1 MKPFAQQ
8 TYYELLEVPVTAPME
23 EIRAAYSRLME
34 LYAPDSI
41 AVYALVEP
49 DQVDAL
55 RARMTEAMEI
65 LTDGDLRGE
74 YDRDLGLPAPWGTVK
89 AAEALASAVEE
100 GKKKRASEDAA
111 PALSGPE
118 AFRASFVSGYSLS
131 YVTSSLQTAPL
142 VGGLVDVPASHSVGA
157 ETQAAGP
164 VPVSSGAKAVGA
176 VEQGAP
182 RQEGGASV
190 ESAPVAAP
198 RGAQFVESA
207 PVPAVPSAPVAP
219 IPAESSPS
227 AASVPVASVSTG
239 DSSSVP
245 ASVASAP
252 AVVAPPVESAP
263 VAAPP
268 AAFSSP
274 VRSAPDVAVPPVET
288 APIVAPVASAPA
300 VVAPPVE
307 SAPVAAPP
315 AAFSSPLRSAPDVA
329 VPPVEAAPIVAP
341 VASAPVA
348 VAPPAEPAPVVAAP
362 VVVAPQVE
370 TTPVASAPI
379 VVAPQVET
387 TPVASAPIVVAP
399 QVETTPVASAPVVV
413 APPVESTPH
422 VASAP
427 AVVAPQVDATPA
439 ASTPEP
445 SPAHVAT
452 VSPAPA
458 PVAVAASPDVPASVP
473 TQPSE
478 PGTSIVVAGTPA
490 RTPEPAPPPVTRP
503 VGPTA
508 PPPVPP
514 SQNRVQSGRQLSEAQ
529 VLAQDSAI
537 ATAEAALAQ
546 VAARTREPRPR
557 LPDIPADAE
566 FNGELLRRVRETRG
580 YTLQQVADR
589 TRISSRH
596 LENVEADRYTALP
609 AQVYLRGILMN
620 LARELGLDPLRVSR
634 SYLALA
640 SEKSGKK

>member
-89 AAEALASAVEE
+89 AAEALASAVAE
-100 GKKKRASEDAA
+100 GKKKRASEDEA

-142 VGGLVDVPASHSVGA
+142 VGGLVDVPASLSVGA
-157 ETQAAGP
+157 EAQAPAAEPG
-164 VPVSSGAKAVGA
+164 PVSSSSKAVGA
-176 VEQGAP
+176 MAQ
-182 RQEGGASV
+182 GGASV

-198 RGAQFVESA
+198 RVAQSVESA

-219 IPAESSPS
+219 IPTESSPS

-239 DSSSVP
+239 GSSSVP
-245 ASVASAP
+245 
-252 AVVAPPVESAP
+252 
-263 VAAPP
+263 
-268 AAFSSP
+268 
-274 VRSAPDVAVPPVET
+274 
-288 APIVAPVASAPA
+288 APVASAPA

-315 AAFSSPLRSAPDVA
+315 VAFSSPVSSAPVGA
-329 VPPVEAAPIVAP
+329 VPPVESAPVVAPVASAPAVVAPQVGATP

-348 VAPPAEPAPVVAAP
+348 VTPPAEPAPVVAAP
-362 VVVAPQVE
+362 VAVTPPAEPAPVVAAPAVVAPQVE
-370 TTPVASAPI
+370 TTPVASAPA
-379 VVAPQVET
+379 VVAPQVEA
-387 TPVASAPIVVAP
+387 TPVASAPAVVAP
-399 QVETTPVASAPVVV
+399 QVEATPVAAAPVVV
-413 APPVESTPH
+413 APQVESTPP

-439 ASTPEP
+439 ASAPEP

-490 RTPEPAPPPVTRP
+490 RAPEPAPPPVTRP

-508 PPPVPP
+508 PPPVAP
-514 SQNRVQSGRQLSEAQ
+514 SQNRVQTGRQLSEAQ

>member
-74 YDRDLGLPAPWGTVK
+74 YDRDLGLTAPWGTVK

-100 GKKKRASEDAA
+100 GKKPRASEDEA

-142 VGGLVDVPASHSVGA
+142 VGGLLDVPASLSVGA
-157 ETQAAGP
+157 EAQASTSGLEPAE
-164 VPVSSGAKAVGA
+164 SSGAVASAPSENA
-176 VEQGAP
+176 VEQGSAQRAP
-182 RQEGGASV
+182 RQESVSVGAPASVAAASVAQSV

-198 RGAQFVESA
+198 
-207 PVPAVPSAPVAP
+207 PVAVSPSAPVAP
-219 IPAESSPS
+219 VPSESSPS
-227 AASVPVASVSTG
+227 AAPVPAASVSTG

-245 ASVASAP
+245 APVAAAP
-252 AVVAPPVESAP
+252 VAVAPPVESAP
-263 VAAPP
+263 
-268 AAFSSP
+268 
-274 VRSAPDVAVPPVET
+274 
-288 APIVAPVASAPA
+288 
-300 VVAPPVE
+300 
-307 SAPVAAPP
+307 
-315 AAFSSPLRSAPDVA
+315 
-329 VPPVEAAPIVAP
+329 
-341 VASAPVA
+341 
-348 VAPPAEPAPVVAAP
+348 
-362 VVVAPQVE
+362 
-370 TTPVASAPI
+370 
-379 VVAPQVET
+379 
-387 TPVASAPIVVAP
+387 
-399 QVETTPVASAPVVV
+399 PVASAPVVV
-413 APPVESTPH
+413 APQVEAAPV
-422 VASAP
+422 
-427 AVVAPQVDATPA
+427 
-439 ASTPEP
+439 ASTPPVDP

-452 VSPAPA
+452 VSPPPA
-458 PVAVAASPDVPASVP
+458 PIAASPDVPASVP

-478 PGTSIVVAGTPA
+478 TVTSIVVAGTPA
-490 RTPEPAPPPVTRP
+490 RAPEPAPTPVTRP

-508 PPPVPP
+508 PPVSS
-514 SQNRVQSGRQLSEAQ
+514 SQNRVQPGRQLSEAQ

>member
-89 AAEALASAVEE
+89 AAEALASAVAE
-100 GKKKRASEDAA
+100 GKKKRASEDEA

-142 VGGLVDVPASHSVGA
+142 VGGLVDVPASLSVGA
-157 ETQAAGP
+157 EAQAPAAEPG
-164 VPVSSGAKAVGA
+164 PVSSSSKAVGA
-176 VEQGAP
+176 MEQGAP

-198 RGAQFVESA
+198 GVAQSVGSA

-219 IPAESSPS
+219 IPTESSPS
-227 AASVPVASVSTG
+227 GASVPVASVSTG
-239 DSSSVP
+239 GSSSVP
-245 ASVASAP
+245 
-252 AVVAPPVESAP
+252 
-263 VAAPP
+263 
-268 AAFSSP
+268 
-274 VRSAPDVAVPPVET
+274 
-288 APIVAPVASAPA
+288 APVASAPA

-315 AAFSSPLRSAPDVA
+315 VAFSSPVSSAPVGA
-329 VPPVEAAPIVAP
+329 VPPVEAAPVVAP
-341 VASAPVA
+341 VASAPAVVA
-348 VAPPAEPAPVVAAP
+348 PQVGATPVASAPAVVATPVASAPAVVAPPAEPAPVVAAP
-362 VVVAPQVE
+362 AVVAPQVD
-370 TTPVASAPI
+370 A
-379 VVAPQVET
+379 
-387 TPVASAPIVVAP
+387 
-399 QVETTPVASAPVVV
+399 TPVASAPVVV
-413 APPVESTPH
+413 APQVEATPVASAPAVVAPPVESTPP

-452 VSPAPA
+452 ESPAPA

-490 RTPEPAPPPVTRP
+490 RAPEPAPPPVTRP

-508 PPPVPP
+508 PPPVAP
-514 SQNRVQSGRQLSEAQ
+514 SQNRVQTGRQLSEAQ